1 MTGNEIRNSFL
12 QFFAD
17 RGHQIVP
24 SASLIP
30 ANDPTLLFTNA
41 GMVPFKNIFL
51 GVERPTHRRVVDS
64 QKCLRVSGKHNDLE
78 EVGRDTYHHTFFEML
93 GNWSFGDYY
102 KKEAIRWA
110 WELLTEVWK
119 LPKPKLWATVYTT
132 DDEAD
137 EWWRT
142 QTDINPQQILR
153 FAEKDNFWEMGETGP
168 CGPCSEIH
176 IDRGPQACALANTPG
191 HSCAVNAGC
200 ARYIE
205 LWNLVFIQYN
215 RNADQ
220 SLDDLPETHVDTG
233 MGLERIVSVLQDV
246 PGNYDSDLLRD
257 IITFTEGL
265 GEKHYG
271 ETSEQDVSFRV
282 IADHA
287 RTAAFAIADGVVPTN
302 EGRGYVLRRIMRRA
316 LRHGRLLGF
325 EGAFFSQVAGS
336 VVQLLGSAYPELI
349 ERRDYLTE
357 VIHNEETRFSATLD
371 KGLAL
376 LEQEIHTMREIERGD
391 RETESPSQS
400 QSPPSKTLSG
410 ETAFRLYDTYGFP
423 LDMTEDF
430 LASEGFSVDRDE
442 FQAALEEQRARARGG
457 QKLSQGSFSLSAG
470 PPSITLGR
478 LEASLEDSVFVGDS
492 QAEHESEVRALL
504 VDGQPRTDAVREGE
518 AVDLIVA
525 ETPFYGE
532 SGGQVGDTGT
542 IRTGRGDLIEV
553 QDTLKPQPALIVH
566 KGRVVQGAVQTGDA
580 VHLSIDTP
588 RREAI
593 RLNHS
598 ATHIMHSALRE
609 ILGSHVRQAGSL
621 VTPDRLRFDFTH
633 TSPVKDD
640 VLDEIE
646 NLVNHHIRE
655 NAAVTSEEMSFT
667 DAIQKGALAFFG
679 EKYGELVRVLRM
691 GDFSTELCGGTHVS
705 RTGDVGLFKFR
716 AETGVASGIRRVEAL
731 TGEGALNWVRQREQ
745 VLKDMGR
752 ILKGSEEDALERLEK
767 LLSRQHELEK
777 QLDQLQSQ
785 LAGSQSD
792 DLASQVRRI
801 NGVNVIASRVE
812 GVDQKALREMADTLR
827 DKHQPAV
834 VVLGATN
841 GAKVSLLAAV
851 SKDLVQRYHAG
862 KIIKAIAPLVG
873 GGGGGR
879 PDFAQAGGKDAA
891 RLDEALQKV
900 YGLIETG
907 A

>member
-1 MTGNEIRNSFL
+1 MTGNEIRDSFL
-12 QFFAD
+12 RFFAD

-119 LPKPKLWATVYTT
+119 LPKSKLWATVYTT

-142 QTDINPQQILR
+142 QTDIDPQQILR

-176 IDRGPQACALANTPG
+176 IDRGPQACELACTPG
-191 HSCAVNAGC
+191 HSCAVNGGC
-200 ARYIE
+200 PRYIE

-265 GEKHYG
+265 GEKRYG

-325 EGAFFSQVAGS
+325 EGPFFSQVAGS
-336 VVQLLGSAYPELI
+336 VVQLLGPAYSELV
-349 ERRDYLTE
+349 ERQDYLTE
-357 VIHNEETRFSATLD
+357 VIHNEETRFSETLD
-371 KGLAL
+371 KGLTL
-376 LEQEIHTMREIERGD
+376 LEQEIHDLRQRHATI
-391 RETESPSQS
+391 
-400 QSPPSKTLSG
+400 LSG

-430 LASEGFSVDRDE
+430 LSSEGFSVDHDE
-442 FQAALEEQRARARGG
+442 FQAALEEQRARAREG
-457 QKLSQGSFSLSAG
+457 QKGSVSISTGLSDSDVH
-470 PPSITLGR
+470 
-478 LEASLEDSVFVGDS
+478 ASFVGDR

-518 AVDLIVA
+518 AVDLITA

-553 QDTLKPQPALIVH
+553 LDTLKPQPSLIVH
-566 KGRVVQGAVQTGDA
+566 KGRVVQGAVWTGDA
-580 VHLSIDTP
+580 VHLSIDAP

-646 NLVNHHIRE
+646 GLVNHHIRE

-679 EKYGELVRVLRM
+679 EKYGEIVRVLRM

-731 TGEGALNWVRQREQ
+731 TGEGALDWVRQREQ

-792 DLASQVRRI
+792 DLASHVRQT

-827 DKHQPAV
+827 DKHHPAV

-851 SKDLVQRYHAG
+851 SKDLVQQYHAG
-862 KIIKAIAPLVG
+862 KIIKEIAPLVG

-879 PDFAQAGGKDAA
+879 PDFAQAGGKDPE

-900 YGLIETG
+900 YELIEKG

>member
-1 MTGNEIRNSFL
+1 MTGNEIRASFL
-12 QFFAD
+12 RFFAD

-119 LPKPKLWATVYTT
+119 LPKSKLWATVYTT

-142 QTDINPQQILR
+142 QTDIDPQQILR

-176 IDRGPQACALANTPG
+176 IDRGPQACELACTPG
-191 HSCAVNAGC
+191 HSCAVNGGC
-200 ARYIE
+200 PRYIE

-265 GEKHYG
+265 GEKRYG

-325 EGAFFSQVAGS
+325 EGPFFSQVAGS
-336 VVQLLGSAYPELI
+336 VVQLLGPAYSELV
-349 ERRDYLTE
+349 ERQDYLTE
-357 VIHNEETRFSATLD
+357 VIHNEETRFSETLD
-371 KGLAL
+371 KGLTL
-376 LEQEIHTMREIERGD
+376 LEQEIHDLRQRHATI
-391 RETESPSQS
+391 
-400 QSPPSKTLSG
+400 LSG

-430 LASEGFSVDRDE
+430 LSSEGFSVDHDE
-442 FQAALEEQRARARGG
+442 FQAALEEQRARAREG
-457 QKLSQGSFSLSAG
+457 QKGSVSISTGLSDSDVH
-470 PPSITLGR
+470 
-478 LEASLEDSVFVGDS
+478 ASFVGDR

-518 AVDLIVA
+518 AVDLITA

-553 QDTLKPQPALIVH
+553 LDTLKPQPSLIVH
-566 KGRVVQGAVQTGDA
+566 KGRVVQGAVRTGDA
-580 VHLSIDTP
+580 VHLSIDAP

-646 NLVNHHIRE
+646 GLVNHHIRE

-679 EKYGELVRVLRM
+679 EKYGEIVRVLRM

-716 AETGVASGIRRVEAL
+716 AETGVASGIRRVEAI
-731 TGEGALNWVRQREQ
+731 TGEGALDWVRQREH

-792 DLASQVRRI
+792 DLASHVRQT
-801 NGVNVIASRVE
+801 NGINVIASRVE

-827 DKHQPAV
+827 DKHHPAV

-851 SKDLVQRYHAG
+851 SKDLVQQYHAG
-862 KIIKAIAPLVG
+862 KIIKEIAPLVG

-879 PDFAQAGGKDAA
+879 PDFAQAGGKDPT

-900 YGLIETG
+900 YELIEKG

>member
-1 MTGNEIRNSFL
+1 M
-12 QFFAD
+12 
-17 RGHQIVP
+17 
-24 SASLIP
+24 
-30 ANDPTLLFTNA
+30 
-41 GMVPFKNIFL
+41 
-51 GVERPTHRRVVDS
+51 
-64 QKCLRVSGKHNDLE
+64 
-78 EVGRDTYHHTFFEML
+78 
-93 GNWSFGDYY
+93 
-102 KKEAIRWA
+102 
-110 WELLTEVWK
+110 
-119 LPKPKLWATVYTT
+119 
-132 DDEAD
+132 
-137 EWWRT
+137 
-142 QTDINPQQILR
+142 
-153 FAEKDNFWEMGETGP
+153 
-168 CGPCSEIH
+168 
-176 IDRGPQACALANTPG
+176 
-191 HSCAVNAGC
+191 
-200 ARYIE
+200 
-205 LWNLVFIQYN
+205 FIQYN

-265 GEKHYG
+265 GDKRYG

-325 EGAFFSQVAGS
+325 EGPFFSQVAGS
-336 VVQLLGSAYPELI
+336 VVQLLGPAYSELV

-357 VIHNEETRFSATLD
+357 VIHNEETRFSETLD

-376 LEQEIHTMREIERGD
+376 LEQEIHDLRQRHVT
-391 RETESPSQS
+391 
-400 QSPPSKTLSG
+400 TLSG

-430 LASEGFSVDRDE
+430 LSSEGFSVDHDE
-442 FQAALEEQRARARGG
+442 FQKALEEQRARAR
-457 QKLSQGSFSLSAG
+457 SVS
-470 PPSITLGR
+470 
-478 LEASLEDSVFVGDS
+478 ASLTSPGVNVDAEVGKSTHSRFVGDR

-518 AVDLIVA
+518 EVGLIVA

-542 IRTGRGDLIEV
+542 IRTSRGDLIEV
-553 QDTLKPQPALIVH
+553 LDTLKPQPSLIVH
-566 KGRVVQGAVQTGDA
+566 KGRVVQGAVHTGDS
-580 VHLSIDTP
+580 VQLSIDAP

-598 ATHIMHSALRE
+598 ATHVMHSALRE

-679 EKYGELVRVLRM
+679 EKYGEIVRVLRM

-705 RTGDVGLFKFR
+705 RTGDVGLFRFR
-716 AETGVASGIRRVEAL
+716 AETGVASGIRRVEAV
-731 TGEGALNWVRQREQ
+731 TGEGALNWVRQRER

-792 DLASQVRRI
+792 DLASHVRQT

-827 DKHQPAV
+827 DKHHPAV

-851 SKDLVQRYHAG
+851 SKDLVQQYHAG
-862 KIIKAIAPLVG
+862 KIIKAISPLVG

-879 PDFAQAGGKDAA
+879 PDFAQAGGKDPT

-900 YGLIETG
+900 YELIEKG

>member
-1 MTGNEIRNSFL
+1 MTGNEIRDSFL

-17 RGHQIVP
+17 RGHQVVP

-51 GVERPTHRRVVDS
+51 GIERPVHRRVVDS

-102 KKEAIRWA
+102 KQEAIRWA

-119 LPKPKLWATVYTT
+119 LPKQKLWATVYTT

-215 RNADQ
+215 RDADQ

-257 IITFTEGL
+257 IITFAEGL
-265 GEKHYG
+265 GDKRYG
-271 ETSEQDVSFRV
+271 DTSEQDVSFRV

-325 EGAFFSQVAGS
+325 EGPFFSQVAGS
-336 VVQLLGSAYPELI
+336 VVQLLGPAYSELV

-357 VIHNEETRFSATLD
+357 VIHNEETRFSETLD

-376 LEQEIHTMREIERGD
+376 LEQEIHDLRQRNATI
-391 RETESPSQS
+391 
-400 QSPPSKTLSG
+400 LSG

-430 LASEGFSVDRDE
+430 LSSEGFSVDHDE

-457 QKLSQGSFSLSAG
+457 QKAV
-470 PPSITLGR
+470 R
-478 LEASLEDSVFVGDS
+478 LETDFQAGAGVGTVFVGDR
-492 QAEHESEVRALL
+492 QAEHESEVRMLL
-504 VDGQPRTDAVREGE
+504 VGGQLRTDAVGEGE
-518 AVDLIVA
+518 VVDLITA

-542 IRTGRGDLIEV
+542 IRTSRGDLIEV
-553 QDTLKPQPALIVH
+553 LDTLKPQPSLIVH
-566 KGRVVQGAVQTGDA
+566 KGRVMQGAVQTGDI
-580 VHLSIDTP
+580 VHLSIDAP

-609 ILGSHVRQAGSL
+609 LLGSHVRQAGSL

-679 EKYGELVRVLRM
+679 EKYGEIVRVLRM

-705 RTGDVGLFKFR
+705 RTGDVGLFRFK
-716 AETGVASGIRRVEAL
+716 AETGVASGIRRVEAV
-731 TGEGALNWVRQREQ
+731 TGEGALDWVRQREH

-777 QLDQLQSQ
+777 QLDQLQGQ

-792 DLASQVRRI
+792 AITSQVRQT

-851 SKDLVQRYHAG
+851 SKDLVQQYHAG
-862 KIIKAIAPLVG
+862 KIIKEIAPLVG

-879 PDFAQAGGKDAA
+879 PDFAQAGGKDPT

-900 YGLIETG
+900 YELIEKG

>member
-102 KKEAIRWA
+102 KQEAIRWA

-265 GEKHYG
+265 GEKRYG

-336 VVQLLGSAYPELI
+336 VVRLLGSAYPELV

-357 VIHNEETRFSATLD
+357 VIHNEETRFSETLD

-376 LEQEIHTMREIERGD
+376 LEQEIHDLRQRHVT
-391 RETESPSQS
+391 
-400 QSPPSKTLSG
+400 TLSG

-430 LASEGFSVDRDE
+430 LSSEGFSVDHDE
-442 FQAALEEQRARARGG
+442 FQAALEEQRARAREG
-457 QKLSQGSFSLSAG
+457 QKSAVSLSTG
-470 PPSITLGR
+470 LS
-478 LEASLEDSVFVGDS
+478 DSDVRSSFVGDR

-553 QDTLKPQPALIVH
+553 LDTLKPQPALIVH

-580 VHLSIDTP
+580 VHLSIDAP

-716 AETGVASGIRRVEAL
+716 AETGVASGIRRVEAI

-792 DLASQVRRI
+792 DLASHVRQT

-834 VVLGATN
+834 VVLGATS

-851 SKDLVQRYHAG
+851 SKELVQQYHAG
-862 KIIKAIAPLVG
+862 KIIKTIAPLVG

-879 PDFAQAGGKDAA
+879 PDFAQAGGKDPT

-900 YGLIETG
+900 YELIEKG

>member
-1 MTGNEIRNSFL
+1 MTGNEIRDSFL

-17 RGHQIVP
+17 RGHQVVS
-24 SASLIP
+24 SAPLIP

-51 GVERPTHRRVVDS
+51 GIERPVHRRVVDS

-102 KKEAIRWA
+102 KQEAIRWA

-119 LPKPKLWATVYTT
+119 LPKQKLWATVYTT

-215 RNADQ
+215 RDADQ

-257 IITFTEGL
+257 IITFTQGL
-265 GEKHYG
+265 GDKRYG
-271 ETSEQDVSFRV
+271 DTSEQDVSFRV

-325 EGAFFSQVAGS
+325 EGPFFSQVARS
-336 VVQLLGSAYPELI
+336 VVQLLGAAYPELV

-357 VIHNEETRFSATLD
+357 VIHNEETRFSDTLD

-376 LEQEIHTMREIERGD
+376 LEQEIHDLRQRNT
-391 RETESPSQS
+391 T
-400 QSPPSKTLSG
+400 TLPG

-430 LASEGFSVDRDE
+430 LSSEGFSVNRDE
-442 FQAALEEQRARARGG
+442 YDKALEEQRSRAREG
-457 QKLSQGSFSLSAG
+457 QKISVGSFSGSAG
-470 PPSITLGR
+470 LPSATFG
-478 LEASLEDSVFVGDS
+478 SVFVGDR
-492 QAEHESEVRALL
+492 QAEHESEVRVLL
-504 VDGQPRTDAVREGE
+504 VDGQIRDEVREGE
-518 AVDLIVA
+518 AVDLIAA

-542 IRTGRGDLIEV
+542 IRTSRGDLIEV
-553 QDTLKPQPALIVH
+553 LDTLKPEPSRIVH

-580 VHLSIDTP
+580 VHLGIDAP

-598 ATHIMHSALRE
+598 ATHIMHSALRD
-609 ILGSHVRQAGSL
+609 ILGSHVQQAGSL

-646 NLVNHHIRE
+646 NLVNHHIRG

-679 EKYGELVRVLRM
+679 EKYGEIVRVLRM
-691 GDFSTELCGGTHVS
+691 GDFSTELCGGTHVG

-716 AETGVASGIRRVEAL
+716 AETGVASGIRRVEAV
-731 TGEGALNWVRQREQ
+731 TGEGALNWVRQREH

-777 QLDQLQSQ
+777 QLDQLQGQ

-792 DLASQVRRI
+792 ALASQVRQT

-851 SKDLVQRYHAG
+851 SKDLVQQYHAG
-862 KIIKAIAPLVG
+862 KIIKEIAPLVG

-879 PDFAQAGGKDAA
+879 PDFAQAGGKDPT

-900 YGLIETG
+900 YELIEKG

>member
-1 MTGNEIRNSFL
+1 MTGNEIRDSFL
-12 QFFAD
+12 RFFAD

-119 LPKPKLWATVYTT
+119 LPKSKLWATVYTT

-142 QTDINPQQILR
+142 QTDIDPQQILR

-176 IDRGPQACALANTPG
+176 IDRGPQACELACTPG
-191 HSCAVNAGC
+191 HSCAVNGGC
-200 ARYIE
+200 PRYIE

-265 GEKHYG
+265 GEKRYG

-325 EGAFFSQVAGS
+325 EGPFFSQVAGS
-336 VVQLLGSAYPELI
+336 VVQLLGPAYSELV
-349 ERRDYLTE
+349 ERQDYLTE
-357 VIHNEETRFSATLD
+357 VIHNEETRFSETLD
-371 KGLAL
+371 KGLTL
-376 LEQEIHTMREIERGD
+376 LEQEIHDLRQRHATI
-391 RETESPSQS
+391 
-400 QSPPSKTLSG
+400 LSG

-430 LASEGFSVDRDE
+430 LSSEGFSVDHDE
-442 FQAALEEQRARARGG
+442 FQAALEEQRARAREG
-457 QKLSQGSFSLSAG
+457 QKGSVSISTGLSDSDVH
-470 PPSITLGR
+470 
-478 LEASLEDSVFVGDS
+478 ASFVGDR

-518 AVDLIVA
+518 AVDLITA

-553 QDTLKPQPALIVH
+553 LDTLKPQPSLIVH
-566 KGRVVQGAVQTGDA
+566 KGRVVQGAVWTGDA
-580 VHLSIDTP
+580 VHLSIDAP

-646 NLVNHHIRE
+646 GLVNHHIRE

-679 EKYGELVRVLRM
+679 EKYGEIVRVLRM

-716 AETGVASGIRRVEAL
+716 AETGVASGIRRVEAV
-731 TGEGALNWVRQREQ
+731 TGEGALDWVRQREH

-792 DLASQVRRI
+792 DLASHVRQT
-801 NGVNVIASRVE
+801 NGINVIASRVE

-827 DKHQPAV
+827 DKHHPAV

-851 SKDLVQRYHAG
+851 SKDLVQQYHAG
-862 KIIKAIAPLVG
+862 KIIKEIAPLVG

-879 PDFAQAGGKDAA
+879 PDFAQAGGKDPT

-900 YGLIETG
+900 YELIEKG

>member
-12 QFFAD
+12 RFFAD

-102 KKEAIRWA
+102 KQEAIRWA

-265 GEKHYG
+265 GDKRYG
-271 ETSEQDVSFRV
+271 ASSEQDVSFRV

-376 LEQEIHTMREIERGD
+376 LEQEIHDLRQRNAA
-391 RETESPSQS
+391 
-400 QSPPSKTLSG
+400 TLSG

-430 LASEGFSVDRDE
+430 LSSEGFSVDHDE
-442 FQAALEEQRARARGG
+442 FQAALEEQRARAREG
-457 QKLSQGSFSLSAG
+457 QKSAVSLSTG
-470 PPSITLGR
+470 LS
-478 LEASLEDSVFVGDS
+478 DSDVRSRFVGDR

-553 QDTLKPQPALIVH
+553 LDTLKPQPALIVH
-566 KGRVVQGAVQTGDA
+566 KGRIVQGAVQTGDA
-580 VHLSIDTP
+580 VRLSIDAP

-646 NLVNHHIRE
+646 GMVNHHIRE

-716 AETGVASGIRRVEAL
+716 AETGVASGIRRVEAI

-777 QLDQLQSQ
+777 QLDQLQRQ

-834 VVLGATN
+834 VVLGATS

-851 SKDLVQRYHAG
+851 SKDLVQQYHAG

>member
-1 MTGNEIRNSFL
+1 MTGNEIRDSFL

-17 RGHQIVP
+17 RGHQVVP

-51 GVERPTHRRVVDS
+51 GIERPVHRRVVDS

-102 KKEAIRWA
+102 KQEAIRWA

-119 LPKPKLWATVYTT
+119 LPKQKLWATVYTT

-215 RNADQ
+215 RDADQ

-265 GEKHYG
+265 GDKRYG
-271 ETSEQDVSFRV
+271 DTSEQDVSFRV

-287 RTAAFAIADGVVPTN
+287 RTAAFAITDGVVPTN

-325 EGAFFSQVAGS
+325 EGPFFSQVAGS
-336 VVQLLGSAYPELI
+336 VVQLLGAAYPELV

-357 VIHNEETRFSATLD
+357 VIHNEETRFSDTLD

-376 LEQEIHTMREIERGD
+376 LEQEIHDLRQRNATI
-391 RETESPSQS
+391 
-400 QSPPSKTLSG
+400 LSG

-430 LASEGFSVDRDE
+430 LSSEGFSVDRDE
-442 FQAALEEQRARARGG
+442 FQKAMEEQRTRAREG
-457 QKLSQGSFSLSAG
+457 QKGSVSISTGLS
-470 PPSITLGR
+470 
-478 LEASLEDSVFVGDS
+478 DSDVRSSFVGDR
-492 QAEHESEVRALL
+492 QAEHESEVRMLL
-504 VDGQPRTDAVREGE
+504 VDGQLRTDAVGEGE
-518 AVDLIVA
+518 VVDLITA

-542 IRTGRGDLIEV
+542 IRTSRGDLIEV
-553 QDTLKPQPALIVH
+553 LDTLKPQPSLIVH
-566 KGRVVQGAVQTGDA
+566 KGRVMQGAVQTGDI
-580 VHLSIDTP
+580 VHLSIDAP

-598 ATHIMHSALRE
+598 ATHVMHSALRE

-679 EKYGELVRVLRM
+679 EKYGEIVRVLRM

-705 RTGDVGLFKFR
+705 RTGDVGLFRFK
-716 AETGVASGIRRVEAL
+716 AETGVASGIRRVEAV
-731 TGEGALNWVRQREQ
+731 TGEGALDWVRQREH

-777 QLDQLQSQ
+777 QLDQLRGQ

-792 DLASQVRRI
+792 AITSQVRQT

-851 SKDLVQRYHAG
+851 SKDLVQQYHAG
-862 KIIKAIAPLVG
+862 KIIKEIAPLVG

-879 PDFAQAGGKDAA
+879 PDFAQAGGKDPT

-900 YGLIETG
+900 YELIEKG

>member
-1 MTGNEIRNSFL
+1 MTGNEIRDSFL

-176 IDRGPQACALANTPG
+176 IDRGPQACELANTPG
-191 HSCAVNAGC
+191 HSCAVNGGC
-200 ARYIE
+200 PRYIE

-215 RNADQ
+215 RNADR

-265 GEKHYG
+265 GDKRYG

-325 EGAFFSQVAGS
+325 EGPFFSQVAGS
-336 VVQLLGSAYPELI
+336 VTQLLGSAYSELV

-357 VIHNEETRFSATLD
+357 VIHNEETRFSETLD
-371 KGLAL
+371 
-376 LEQEIHTMREIERGD
+376 RGPGPA
-391 RETESPSQS
+391 RTRNPRFASASTPQPCPAK
-400 QSPPSKTLSG
+400 PPFG
-410 ETAFRLYDTYGFP
+410 LYDTYGFP

-430 LASEGFSVDRDE
+430 LSSEGFSVDHDE
-442 FQAALEEQRARARGG
+442 FQAASGRAAELARVRGKRVLG
-457 QKLSQGSFSLSAG
+457 LYHAYRVT
-470 PPSITLGR
+470 PITGNFCIPVLLAIVRLNTNPRYARCWWTGR
-478 LEASLEDSVFVGDS
+478 S
-492 QAEHESEVRALL
+492 
-504 VDGQPRTDAVREGE
+504 RTDVVREGE
-518 AVDLIVA
+518 EV
-525 ETPFYGE
+525 E
-532 SGGQVGDTGT
+532 S
-542 IRTGRGDLIEV
+542 
-553 QDTLKPQPALIVH
+553 
-566 KGRVVQGAVQTGDA
+566 
-580 VHLSIDTP
+580 
-588 RREAI
+588 
-593 RLNHS
+593 N
-598 ATHIMHSALRE
+598 
-609 ILGSHVRQAGSL
+609 
-621 VTPDRLRFDFTH
+621 
-633 TSPVKDD
+633 
-640 VLDEIE
+640 
-646 NLVNHHIRE
+646 
-655 NAAVTSEEMSFT
+655 
-667 DAIQKGALAFFG
+667 
-679 EKYGELVRVLRM
+679 
-691 GDFSTELCGGTHVS
+691 
-705 RTGDVGLFKFR
+705 
-716 AETGVASGIRRVEAL
+716 
-731 TGEGALNWVRQREQ
+731 
-745 VLKDMGR
+745 
-752 ILKGSEEDALERLEK
+752 
-767 LLSRQHELEK
+767 
-777 QLDQLQSQ
+777 
-785 LAGSQSD
+785 
-792 DLASQVRRI
+792 
-801 NGVNVIASRVE
+801 
-812 GVDQKALREMADTLR
+812 
-827 DKHQPAV
+827 
-834 VVLGATN
+834 
-841 GAKVSLLAAV
+841 
-851 SKDLVQRYHAG
+851 
-862 KIIKAIAPLVG
+862 
-873 GGGGGR
+873 
-879 PDFAQAGGKDAA
+879 
-891 RLDEALQKV
+891 
-900 YGLIETG
+900 
-907 A
+907 

>member
-17 RGHQIVP
+17 RGHQVVP

-102 KKEAIRWA
+102 KKEAICWA
-110 WELLTEVWK
+110 WELLTEVWH

-132 DDEAD
+132 DDEAE

-176 IDRGPQACALANTPG
+176 IDRGPQACALANTAG
-191 HSCAVNAGC
+191 HRCAVNAGC

-215 RNADQ
+215 RYEAG
-220 SLDDLPETHVDTG
+220 SLDALPETHVDTG

-257 IITFTEGL
+257 IIAFTEGL
-265 GEKHYG
+265 GEEQTRALPTSSQADPGSAFRRYG

-325 EGAFFSQVAGS
+325 EEPFFSQVAGS
-336 VVQLLGSAYPELI
+336 VTQLLGSAYPELI

-357 VIHNEETRFSATLD
+357 VIHNEETRFADTLD

-376 LEQEIHTMREIERGD
+376 LEQEIHALRQRNAT
-391 RETESPSQS
+391 
-400 QSPPSKTLSG
+400 TLSG

-423 LDMTEDF
+423 LDLTEDF
-430 LASEGFSVDRDE
+430 LSSEGFRVDHDE
-442 FQAALEEQRARARGG
+442 FQNALEEQRARAREG
-457 QKLSQGSFSLSAG
+457 QKGSV
-470 PPSITLGR
+470 SISIGLT
-478 LEASLEDSVFVGDS
+478 SLEGGKGEGHSRFIGDR

-504 VDGQPRTDAVREGE
+504 VDGQPRTDAVRAGE
-518 AVDLIVA
+518 LVSLITT

-542 IRTGRGDLIEV
+542 IRTSRGDLIEV
-553 QDTLKPQPALIVH
+553 LDTRKPQPALIVH
-566 KGRVVQGAVQTGDA
+566 EGRVVQGAVQTGDA
-580 VHLSIDTP
+580 VQLSIDAP

-598 ATHIMHSALRE
+598 ATHILHSALRE
-609 ILGSHVRQAGSL
+609 ILGPHVRQAGSL

-655 NAAVTSEEMSFT
+655 NAAVLSEEMSFT
-667 DAIQKGALAFFG
+667 EALQKGASAFFG
-679 EKYGELVRVLRM
+679 EKYGEVVRVLRM
-691 GDFSTELCGGTHVS
+691 GDFSTELCGGTHVN
-705 RTGDVGLFKFR
+705 RTGDVGLFKLK
-716 AETGVASGIRRVEAL
+716 AETGVASGIRRVEAV
-731 TGEGALNWVRQREQ
+731 TGAGALNWVRQRER
-745 VLKDMGR
+745 VLKDIGDL
-752 ILKGSEEDALERLEK
+752 LKGAEEDVPERLEK
-767 LLSRQHELEK
+767 LLSRHHALEK
-777 QLDQLQSQ
+777 QLIHLQGQ
-785 LAGSQSD
+785 LAGSQR
-792 DLASQVRRI
+792 AAIAAQVRQTH
-801 NGVNVIASRVE
+801 GVNVIASRVE
-812 GVDQKALREMADTLR
+812 GVEQKALREIADTLR
-827 DKHQPAV
+827 DSHQPAV
-834 VVLGATN
+834 VVLGTTN
-841 GAKVSLLAAV
+841 GAKVSLLASV
-851 SKDLVQRYHAG
+851 SKDLVPQYHAG

-879 PDFAQAGGKDAA
+879 PDFAQAGGKEPA
-891 RLDEALQKV
+891 RLDEALRKV
-900 YGLIETG
+900 YALVEAVASGQ
-907 A
+907 

>member
-1 MTGNEIRNSFL
+1 MTGNEIRDSFL

-17 RGHQIVP
+17 RGHQVVP

-51 GVERPTHRRVVDS
+51 GIERPVHRRVVDS

-102 KKEAIRWA
+102 KQEAIRWA

-119 LPKPKLWATVYTT
+119 LPKQKLWATVYTT

-215 RNADQ
+215 RDADQ

-257 IITFTEGL
+257 IITFAEGL
-265 GEKHYG
+265 GDKRYG
-271 ETSEQDVSFRV
+271 DTSEQDVSFRV

-287 RTAAFAIADGVVPTN
+287 RTAAFAITDGVVPTN

-325 EGAFFSQVAGS
+325 EGPFFSQVAGS
-336 VVQLLGSAYPELI
+336 VVQLLGAAYPELV

-357 VIHNEETRFSATLD
+357 VIHNEETRFSDTLD

-376 LEQEIHTMREIERGD
+376 LEQEIHDLRQRNATI
-391 RETESPSQS
+391 
-400 QSPPSKTLSG
+400 LSG

-430 LASEGFSVDRDE
+430 LSSEGFNVDRDE
-442 FQAALEEQRARARGG
+442 FQKAMEEQRTRAREG
-457 QKLSQGSFSLSAG
+457 QKGSVSISTGLS
-470 PPSITLGR
+470 
-478 LEASLEDSVFVGDS
+478 DSDVRSSFVGDR
-492 QAEHESEVRALL
+492 QAEHESEVRMLL
-504 VDGQPRTDAVREGE
+504 VDGQLRTDAVGEGE
-518 AVDLIVA
+518 VVDLVTA

-532 SGGQVGDTGT
+532 SGGQVGDAGT
-542 IRTGRGDLIEV
+542 IRTSRGDLIEV
-553 QDTLKPQPALIVH
+553 LDTLKPQPSLIVH
-566 KGRVVQGAVQTGDA
+566 KGRVMQGAVQTGDI
-580 VHLSIDTP
+580 VHLSIDAP

-598 ATHIMHSALRE
+598 ATHVMHSALRE

-679 EKYGELVRVLRM
+679 EKYGEIVRVLRM

-705 RTGDVGLFKFR
+705 RTGDVGLFRFK
-716 AETGVASGIRRVEAL
+716 AETGVASGIRRVEAV
-731 TGEGALNWVRQREQ
+731 TGEGALDWVRQRER

-777 QLDQLQSQ
+777 QLDQLQGQ

-792 DLASQVRRI
+792 AITSQVRQT

-851 SKDLVQRYHAG
+851 SKDLVQQYHAG
-862 KIIKAIAPLVG
+862 KIIKEIAPLVG

-879 PDFAQAGGKDAA
+879 PDFAQAGGKDPT

-900 YGLIETG
+900 YELIEKG
-907 A
+907 PDPSKKVRVIR

>member
-336 VVQLLGSAYPELI
+336 VVQLLGSAYPELV

-357 VIHNEETRFSATLD
+357 VIHNEETRFSETLD

-376 LEQEIHTMREIERGD
+376 LEQEIHTMRERRD
-391 RETESPSQS
+391 TETQSPSQS

-430 LASEGFSVDRDE
+430 LSSEGFSVDHDE
-442 FQAALEEQRARARGG
+442 FQAALEEQRARAREG
-457 QKLSQGSFSLSAG
+457 QKSAVSLSTG
-470 PPSITLGR
+470 LS
-478 LEASLEDSVFVGDS
+478 DSDVRSSFVGDR

-542 IRTGRGDLIEV
+542 IRTGRGDFIEV
-553 QDTLKPQPALIVH
+553 LDTLKPQPALTVH

-580 VHLSIDTP
+580 IHLSIDAP

-646 NLVNHHIRE
+646 GMVNHHIRE

-716 AETGVASGIRRVEAL
+716 AETGVASGIRRVEAI

-834 VVLGATN
+834 VVLGATS

-851 SKDLVQRYHAG
+851 SKDLVQQYHAG

-879 PDFAQAGGKDAA
+879 PDFAQAGGKDPT

>member
-1 MTGNEIRNSFL
+1 MTGNEIRDSFL
-12 QFFAD
+12 RFFAD

-119 LPKPKLWATVYTT
+119 LPKSKLWATVYTT

-142 QTDINPQQILR
+142 QTDIDPQQILR

-176 IDRGPQACALANTPG
+176 IDRGPQACELACTPG
-191 HSCAVNAGC
+191 RSCTVNGGC
-200 ARYIE
+200 PRYIE

-265 GEKHYG
+265 GDKRYG

-325 EGAFFSQVAGS
+325 EGPFFSQVAGS
-336 VVQLLGSAYPELI
+336 VVQLLGPAYSELV

-357 VIHNEETRFSATLD
+357 VIHNEETRFSETLD

-376 LEQEIHTMREIERGD
+376 LEQEIHDLRQRNATV
-391 RETESPSQS
+391 
-400 QSPPSKTLSG
+400 LSG

-430 LASEGFSVDRDE
+430 LSSEGFSVDHDE
-442 FQAALEEQRARARGG
+442 FQAALEEQRTRAREG
-457 QKLSQGSFSLSAG
+457 QKGSVSINTGLS
-470 PPSITLGR
+470 
-478 LEASLEDSVFVGDS
+478 DSDVQTSFVGDR
-492 QAEHESEVRALL
+492 QAEHESEVHTLL
-504 VDGQPRTDAVREGE
+504 VGGQPRTDAVREGE
-518 AVDLIVA
+518 AVDLITA

-542 IRTGRGDLIEV
+542 IQTSRGDLIEV
-553 QDTLKPQPALIVH
+553 LDTLKPQPSLIVH

-580 VHLSIDTP
+580 VHLSIDAP

-633 TSPVKDD
+633 TSPVRDD

-646 NLVNHHIRE
+646 NLVNLHIRE
-655 NAAVTSEEMSFT
+655 NTAVTSEEMSFT

-679 EKYGELVRVLRM
+679 EKYGEIVRVLRM

-716 AETGVASGIRRVEAL
+716 AETGVASGIRRVEAV
-731 TGEGALNWVRQREQ
+731 TGEGALNWVRQRER
-745 VLKDMGR
+745 VLKDMGS
-752 ILKGSEEDALERLEK
+752 ILRGSEEDALERLEK

-792 DLASQVRRI
+792 DLASHVRRT

-827 DKHQPAV
+827 DKHHPAV
-834 VVLGATN
+834 VVLGATH

-851 SKDLVQRYHAG
+851 SKDLVQQYHAG

-879 PDFAQAGGKDAA
+879 PDFAQAGGKDPT

-900 YGLIETG
+900 YELIEKG

>member
-1 MTGNEIRNSFL
+1 MTGNEIRASFL
-12 QFFAD
+12 RFFAD
-17 RGHQIVP
+17 RGHQVVP

-30 ANDPTLLFTNA
+30 ANDPTLMFTNA

-51 GVERPTHRRVVDS
+51 GIERPTQRRVVDS

-102 KKEAIRWA
+102 KQEAIRWA
-110 WELLTEVWK
+110 WELLTEVWQ
-119 LPKPKLWATVYTT
+119 LPKQKLWATVYTT

-215 RNADQ
+215 RDADQ

-265 GEKHYG
+265 GDRRYG
-271 ETSEQDVSFRV
+271 ASSEQDVSFRV

-325 EGAFFSQVAGS
+325 EGPFFSQVAGS
-336 VVQLLGSAYPELI
+336 VTQLLGAAYPELV

-357 VIHNEETRFSATLD
+357 VIHNEETRFSETLD
-371 KGLAL
+371 RGLAL
-376 LEQEIHTMREIERGD
+376 LEQEIHALRQRHVT
-391 RETESPSQS
+391 
-400 QSPPSKTLSG
+400 TLSG

-430 LASEGFSVDRDE
+430 LSSEGFSVDHDE
-442 FQAALEEQRARARGG
+442 FQKALEEQRARAREG
-457 QKLSQGSFSLSAG
+457 QKGSVSISTG
-470 PPSITLGR
+470 P
-478 LEASLEDSVFVGDS
+478 ADSDIHSRFVGDR
-492 QAEHESEVRALL
+492 QAEHESEVRLLL

-518 AVDLIVA
+518 EVGLIVA

-542 IRTGRGDLIEV
+542 IRTSRGDLIEV
-553 QDTLKPQPALIVH
+553 LDTLKPQPSLIVH
-566 KGRVVQGAVQTGDA
+566 TGRVVQGTVQTGDA
-580 VHLSIDTP
+580 VHLSIDAP

-598 ATHIMHSALRE
+598 ATHVMHSALRE

-633 TSPVKDD
+633 TSPVKLD
-640 VLDEIE
+640 VLNEIE
-646 NLVNHHIRE
+646 DLVNHHIRG

-679 EKYGELVRVLRM
+679 EKYGEIVRVLRM
-691 GDFSTELCGGTHVS
+691 GEFSTELCGGTHVS

-716 AETGVASGIRRVEAL
+716 AETGVASGIRRVEAV
-731 TGEGALNWVRQREQ
+731 TGEGALNWVRQREI

-777 QLDQLQSQ
+777 QLDQLQGQ
-785 LAGSQSD
+785 LAGSQSAAI
-792 DLASQVRRI
+792 ASQVRQT

-851 SKDLVQRYHAG
+851 SKELEQQYHAG

-879 PDFAQAGGKDAA
+879 PDFAQAGGKDPT

-900 YGLIETG
+900 YELIEKG

>member
-24 SASLIP
+24 SGSLVP
-30 ANDPTLLFTNA
+30 AHDPTLLFTNA

-51 GVERPTHRRVVDS
+51 GIERPTHRRVVDS

-102 KKEAIRWA
+102 KKEAICWA

-132 DDEAD
+132 DEEAD

-142 QTDINPQQILR
+142 QTDIDPQQLLR

-176 IDRGPQACALANTPG
+176 IDRGPQACELTNTPG
-191 HSCAVNAGC
+191 HSCEVNGGC
-200 ARYIE
+200 PRYIE

-215 RNADQ
+215 RSADQ

-246 PGNYDSDLLRD
+246 PGNYDTDLLRD
-257 IITFTEGL
+257 LITFTEGL
-265 GEKHYG
+265 GDKRYG
-271 ETSEQDVSFRV
+271 ETRERDVSFRV

-325 EGAFFSQVAGS
+325 EGPFLSQVAGS
-336 VVQLLGSAYPELI
+336 VVQLLGPAYSELV

-357 VIHNEETRFSATLD
+357 VIHHEETRFSETLD

-376 LEQEIHTMREIERGD
+376 LEQEIHDLRQRSAT
-391 RETESPSQS
+391 
-400 QSPPSKTLSG
+400 TLPG
-410 ETAFRLYDTYGFP
+410 ETAFRLYDTYGLP

-430 LASEGFSVDRDE
+430 LASEGFSVDRD
-442 FQAALEEQRARARGG
+442 QYQQALEAQRTRAREG
-457 QKLSQGSFSLSAG
+457 QKGSVYINTGLTGSEVHS
-470 PPSITLGR
+470 R
-478 LEASLEDSVFVGDS
+478 FVGDRRT
-492 QAEHESEVRALL
+492 EHESAVRALL
-504 VDGQPRTDAVREGE
+504 VDGRLRTDGVREGE
-518 AVDLIVA
+518 SVELITA

-542 IRTGRGDLIEV
+542 IRTSRGGLIEV
-553 QDTLKPQPALIVH
+553 LNTLKPQPSLIVH
-566 KGRVVQGAVQTGDA
+566 KGRVVQGTVQSGDI
-580 VHLSIDTP
+580 VQLSIDAP

-598 ATHIMHSALRE
+598 ATHIMHAALRE

-633 TSPVKDD
+633 TRPVKDA

-646 NLVNHHIRE
+646 NLVNHYIRA

-679 EKYGELVRVLRM
+679 EKYGEIVRVLRM

-716 AETGVASGIRRVEAL
+716 AETGVASGIRRVEAV
-731 TGEGALNWVRQREQ
+731 TGEGALNWVRQRER
-745 VLKDMGR
+745 VLKDMSGLLR
-752 ILKGSEEDALERLEK
+752 GVEEEALERLET

-777 QLDQLQSQ
+777 QIDQMQSQ

-792 DLASQVRRI
+792 ELASQVRSVR
-801 NGVNVIASRVE
+801 GVNVIAGQVE

-827 DKHQPAV
+827 DKHHPAV

-851 SKDLVQRYHAG
+851 SKDLVQQYHAG
-862 KIIKAIAPLVG
+862 KIIKAIASLVG
-873 GGGGGR
+873 GSGGGR
-879 PDFAQAGGKDAA
+879 PDFAQAGGKDPT
-891 RLDEALQKV
+891 RLDEALQRV
-900 YGLIETG
+900 YELIEKGT
-907 A
+907 

>member
-119 LPKPKLWATVYTT
+119 LPKSKLWATVYTT

-176 IDRGPQACALANTPG
+176 IDRGPQACELANTPG
-191 HSCAVNAGC
+191 HSCAVNGGC
-200 ARYIE
+200 PRYIE

-265 GEKHYG
+265 GDKRYG

-325 EGAFFSQVAGS
+325 EGPFFSQVAGS
-336 VVQLLGSAYPELI
+336 VVQLLGSAYSELV

-357 VIHNEETRFSATLD
+357 VIHNEETRFSETLD

-376 LEQEIHTMREIERGD
+376 LEQEIYDLRQRNATA
-391 RETESPSQS
+391 
-400 QSPPSKTLSG
+400 LSG

-430 LASEGFSVDRDE
+430 LSSEGFSVDHNE
-442 FQAALEEQRARARGG
+442 FQAALEEQRARAREG
-457 QKLSQGSFSLSAG
+457 QKGSVSINTGLSDSDVQ
-470 PPSITLGR
+470 
-478 LEASLEDSVFVGDS
+478 ASFVGDR

-518 AVDLIVA
+518 AVDLITA

-542 IRTGRGDLIEV
+542 IRTSRGDLIEV
-553 QDTLKPQPALIVH
+553 LETLKPQPSLIVH
-566 KGRVVQGAVQTGDA
+566 KGRVVQGAVQIGDS
-580 VHLSIDTP
+580 VQLSIDAP

-655 NAAVTSEEMSFT
+655 NDAVTSEEMSFT

-679 EKYGELVRVLRM
+679 EKYGEIVRVLRM
-691 GDFSTELCGGTHVS
+691 GDFSTELCGGTHVR

-716 AETGVASGIRRVEAL
+716 AETGVASGIRRVEAA
-731 TGEGALNWVRQREQ
+731 TGEGALNWVRQREY

-752 ILKGSEEDALERLEK
+752 ILKGSEEDALDRLEK

-792 DLASQVRRI
+792 DLASQVRQA

-827 DKHQPAV
+827 DKHHPAV

-851 SKDLVQRYHAG
+851 SKDLVQQYHAG
-862 KIIKAIAPLVG
+862 KIIKEIAPLVG

-879 PDFAQAGGKDAA
+879 PDFAQAGGKDPT

-900 YGLIETG
+900 YELIEKG

>member
-1 MTGNEIRNSFL
+1 MTGNEIRDSFL

-17 RGHQIVP
+17 RGHQVVP

-51 GVERPTHRRVVDS
+51 GIERPVHRRVVDS

-102 KKEAIRWA
+102 KQEAIRWA

-119 LPKPKLWATVYTT
+119 LPKQKLWATVYTT

-215 RNADQ
+215 RDADQ

-257 IITFTEGL
+257 IITFAEGL
-265 GEKHYG
+265 GDKRYG
-271 ETSEQDVSFRV
+271 DTSEQDVSFRV

-287 RTAAFAIADGVVPTN
+287 RTAAFAITDGVVPTN

-325 EGAFFSQVAGS
+325 EGPFFSQVAGS
-336 VVQLLGSAYPELI
+336 VVQLLGAAYPELV

-357 VIHNEETRFSATLD
+357 VIHNEETRFSDTLD

-376 LEQEIHTMREIERGD
+376 LEQEIHDLRQRNATI
-391 RETESPSQS
+391 
-400 QSPPSKTLSG
+400 LSG

-430 LASEGFSVDRDE
+430 LSSEGFSVDRDE
-442 FQAALEEQRARARGG
+442 FQKAMEEQRTRAREG
-457 QKLSQGSFSLSAG
+457 QKGSVSISTGLS
-470 PPSITLGR
+470 
-478 LEASLEDSVFVGDS
+478 DSDVRSSFVGDR
-492 QAEHESEVRALL
+492 QAEHESEVRMLL
-504 VDGQPRTDAVREGE
+504 VDGQLRTDAVGEGE
-518 AVDLIVA
+518 VVDLITA

-532 SGGQVGDTGT
+532 SGGQVGDAGT
-542 IRTGRGDLIEV
+542 IRTSRGDLIEV
-553 QDTLKPQPALIVH
+553 LDTLKPQPSLIVH
-566 KGRVVQGAVQTGDA
+566 KGRVMQGAVKTGDI
-580 VHLSIDTP
+580 VHLSIDAP

-598 ATHIMHSALRE
+598 ATHVMHSALRE

-679 EKYGELVRVLRM
+679 EKYGEIVRVLRM

-705 RTGDVGLFKFR
+705 RTGDVGLFRFK
-716 AETGVASGIRRVEAL
+716 AETGVASGIRRVEAV
-731 TGEGALNWVRQREQ
+731 TGEGALDWVRQRER

-777 QLDQLQSQ
+777 QLDQLQGQ

-792 DLASQVRRI
+792 AITSQVRQT

-851 SKDLVQRYHAG
+851 SKDLVQQYHAG
-862 KIIKAIAPLVG
+862 KIIKEIAPLVG

-879 PDFAQAGGKDAA
+879 PDFAQAGGKDPT

-900 YGLIETG
+900 YELIEKG
-907 A
+907 PDPSKKVRVIR

>member
-153 FAEKDNFWEMGETGP
+153 FAEKDNFWEMGEAGP

-265 GEKHYG
+265 GDRRYG
-271 ETSEQDVSFRV
+271 ASSEQDVSFRV

-357 VIHNEETRFSATLD
+357 VIHNEETRFSETLD

-376 LEQEIHTMREIERGD
+376 LEQEIHDLRQRHVT
-391 RETESPSQS
+391 
-400 QSPPSKTLSG
+400 TLSG

-430 LASEGFSVDRDE
+430 LSSEGFSVDHDE
-442 FQAALEEQRARARGG
+442 FQKALEEQRARAREG
-457 QKLSQGSFSLSAG
+457 QKSAVSLSTG
-470 PPSITLGR
+470 LS
-478 LEASLEDSVFVGDS
+478 DSDVRSSFVGDR

-553 QDTLKPQPALIVH
+553 LDTLKPQPALIVH

-646 NLVNHHIRE
+646 GMVNHHIRE

-777 QLDQLQSQ
+777 QLDQLQRQ

-812 GVDQKALREMADTLR
+812 GVDQKALRDMADTLR

-834 VVLGATN
+834 VVLGATS

-851 SKDLVQRYHAG
+851 SKDLVQQYHAG

-879 PDFAQAGGKDAA
+879 PDFAQAGGKDPT

>member
-119 LPKPKLWATVYTT
+119 LPKSKLWATVYTT

-142 QTDINPQQILR
+142 QTDINPQQVLR

-176 IDRGPQACALANTPG
+176 IDRGPQACELANTPG
-191 HSCAVNAGC
+191 HSCAVNGGC
-200 ARYIE
+200 PRYIE

-257 IITFTEGL
+257 IIAFTEGL
-265 GEKHYG
+265 GDKRYG

-325 EGAFFSQVAGS
+325 EGPFFSQVAGS
-336 VVQLLGSAYPELI
+336 VVQLLGSAYSELV

-357 VIHNEETRFSATLD
+357 VIHNEETRFSETLD

-376 LEQEIHTMREIERGD
+376 LEQEIYDLRQRNAT
-391 RETESPSQS
+391 
-400 QSPPSKTLSG
+400 TLSG
-410 ETAFRLYDTYGFP
+410 ETAFRLHDTYGFP

-430 LASEGFSVDRDE
+430 LSSEGFSVDHNE
-442 FQAALEEQRARARGG
+442 FQAALEEQRARAREG
-457 QKLSQGSFSLSAG
+457 QKGSVSINTGLSDSDVQ
-470 PPSITLGR
+470 
-478 LEASLEDSVFVGDS
+478 ASFVGDH

-518 AVDLIVA
+518 EVGLIVE

-542 IRTGRGDLIEV
+542 IRTSRGDLIEV
-553 QDTLKPQPALIVH
+553 LDTLKPQPSLIVH

-580 VHLSIDTP
+580 VHLSIDAP

-655 NAAVTSEEMSFT
+655 NDAVTSEEMSFT

-679 EKYGELVRVLRM
+679 EKYGEIVRVLRM
-691 GDFSTELCGGTHVS
+691 GDFSTELCGGTHVR

-716 AETGVASGIRRVEAL
+716 AETGVASGIRRVEAA
-731 TGEGALNWVRQREQ
+731 TGEGALNWVRQREY

-752 ILKGSEEDALERLEK
+752 ILKGSEEDALDRLEK

-792 DLASQVRRI
+792 DLASQVRQT

-812 GVDQKALREMADTLR
+812 GVDQKALRGMADTLR
-827 DKHQPAV
+827 DKHHPAV

-851 SKDLVQRYHAG
+851 SKDLVQQYHAG
-862 KIIKAIAPLVG
+862 KIIKEIAPLVG
-873 GGGGGR
+873 GGGGWATRFCSGR
-879 PDFAQAGGKDAA
+879 RKRSNASG
-891 RLDEALQKV
+891 
-900 YGLIETG
+900 
-907 A
+907 

>member
-1 MTGNEIRNSFL
+1 MTGNEIRASFL
-12 QFFAD
+12 QFFAG
-17 RGHQIVP
+17 RGHHVVP

-51 GVERPTHRRVVDS
+51 GLDRPIHPRVVDA

-102 KKEAIRWA
+102 KKEAIGWA

-119 LPKPKLWATVYTT
+119 LPKEKLWATVYTT

-137 EWWRT
+137 ECWRK
-142 QTDINPQQILR
+142 QADINPQQILR

-176 IDRGPQACALANTPG
+176 IDRGPQACELANTPG
-191 HSCAVNAGC
+191 HTCAVNGGC
-200 ARYIE
+200 PRYIE

-265 GEKHYG
+265 GDKRYG
-271 ETSEQDVSFRV
+271 DESEQDVSFRV

-316 LRHGRLLGF
+316 LRHGRILGF
-325 EGAFFSQVAGS
+325 DGPFFSHVADS
-336 VVQLLGSAYPELI
+336 VVRLMGPAYPELA

-357 VIHNEETRFSATLD
+357 VIRTEEARFSDTLG

-376 LEQEIHTMREIERGD
+376 LEQEIHELRHKREQAL
-391 RETESPSQS
+391 QS
-400 QSPPSKTLSG
+400 SKNAEHVSSLPQAAILPG

-423 LDMTEDF
+423 LDLTEDF
-430 LASEGFSVDRDE
+430 LSSEGFSVDHDE
-442 FQAALEEQRARARGG
+442 FQRAMDEQRTRAREG
-457 QKLSQGSFSLSAG
+457 QKSSVHISAG
-470 PPSITLGR
+470 LTDLDIQSR
-478 LEASLEDSVFVGDS
+478 FVGDRR
-492 QAEHESEVRALL
+492 AEHESEVSLLL
-504 VDGQPRTDAVREGE
+504 VDGQRRTDAVREGE
-518 AVDLIVA
+518 TLELITA

-532 SGGQVGDTGT
+532 SGGQVGDRGT
-542 IRTGRGDLIEV
+542 IRTSRGDIIEV
-553 QDTLKPQPALIVH
+553 LDTLTPQPSLIVH
-566 KGRVVQGAVQTGDA
+566 KGRVVHGAVQTGDA
-580 VHLSIDTP
+580 VQLSIDAP

-598 ATHIMHSALRE
+598 ATHIMHAALRE
-609 ILGSHVRQAGSL
+609 ILGPHVRQAGSL

-633 TSPVKDD
+633 TSPVKDA
-640 VLDEIE
+640 VLEEIE
-646 NLVNHHIRE
+646 DLVNFHIRA
-655 NAAVTSEEMSFT
+655 NAAVTSEEMALT
-667 DAIQKGALAFFG
+667 DALQKGALAFFG
-679 EKYGELVRVLRM
+679 EKYGEVVRVLRM
-691 GDFSTELCGGTHVS
+691 GDFSTELCGGTHVR
-705 RTGDVGLFKFR
+705 RTGDVGLFKFK
-716 AETGVASGIRRVEAL
+716 AEAGVASGIRRVEAV
-731 TGEGALNWVRQREQ
+731 TGKGALDWMRQREH
-745 VLKDMGR
+745 VLKAMGR

-767 LLSRQHELEK
+767 LLSQQQELEK
-777 QLDQLQSQ
+777 QLGQLQRT

-792 DLASQVRRI
+792 ALASQVRQT

-812 GVDQKALREMADTLR
+812 GVDNKALREMADKLRTTL
-827 DKHQPAV
+827 HPAV
-834 VVLGATN
+834 VVLGTTN
-841 GAKVSLLAAV
+841 GEKVSLLAAV
-851 SKDLVQRYHAG
+851 SKDIAPQYNAG
-862 KIIKAIAPLVG
+862 NIIKEIAPLVG

-879 PDFAQAGGKDAA
+879 PDFAQAGGKDPA

-900 YGLIETG
+900 YELIEKG
-907 A
+907 V